1 MKQIYGENTDSRI
14 DRPGKHETLFGSVI
28 IPFCFS
34 AVNDELQDAPQSSD
48 ALAYVTA
55 ELIDQFNGKQI
66 YQSTNKHP
74 QAERYGPYTTIYG

>member
-1 MKQIYGENTDSRI
+1 
-14 DRPGKHETLFGSVI
+14 
-28 IPFCFS
+28 
-34 AVNDELQDAPQSSD
+34 VNDELQDAPQSSE